1 MTEYAKPWLSF
12 DQQLDQLESRGVII
26 SDREAG
32 TRLMAAVGYYRVSGY
47 LYPLRQS
54 ELHPDDN
61 GRPRVQIF
69 NQYRAGTS
77 LTNAEDLI
85 DFDRR
90 LRMLVLD
97 GVERIEVSLR
107 TQLAYALGHRSAFAH
122 LDQPNFIGTFTD
134 PTVDSET
141 FLEGPSKHELWIE
154 RITARAAES
163 DEAFVTH
170 FRDKYDGSMPI
181 WVLTEILEMGHLGRL
196 YGGLVNSIAT
206 EIAGSYGVPT
216 KKMLG
221 SWISSL
227 NYVRNVAAHHARLF
241 NRKLV
246 VAPSRPNHD
255 QVMLLGHLKDQRTS
269 KQTFGVYNALA
280 VMAYL
285 VGVIDPDCGW
295 SARVV
300 ELIDAF
306 PSGTHLTPEAMGF
319 PPQWATENIWSRPA

>member
-1 MTEYAKPWLSF
+1 MTEYAKPWLSV
-12 DQQLDQLESRGVII
+12 DQQLDQLESRGVVI

-32 TRLMAAVGYYRVSGY
+32 TRLMAAVGYYRVTGY

-54 ELHPDDN
+54 EPYVDDN
-61 GRPRVQIF
+61 GRRRVRIF
-69 NQYRAGTS
+69 NRYRAGTS
-77 LTNAEDLI
+77 LANAEDLI
-85 DFDRR
+85 DFDRQ

-122 LDQPNFIGTFTD
+122 LDRTNFVNAFTD
-134 PTVDSET
+134 PKVDVET
-141 FLEGPSKHELWIE
+141 AEELPSKHELWID
-154 RITARAAES
+154 RVNARMAES
-163 DEAFVTH
+163 DEAFVAH

-196 YGGLVNSIAT
+196 YSGLNSVIAT
-206 EIAGSYGVPT
+206 EIAESYGVPT

-255 QVMLLGHLKDQRTS
+255 QVALLGHLKDQRTA

-285 VGVIDPDCGW
+285 IGVIDPDCGW

-300 ELIDAF
+300 ELIHAF
-306 PSGTHLTPEAMGF
+306 PSGTHLAPEAMGF
-319 PPQWATENIWSRPA
+319 PPQWATEDLWSRSE